1 MTLAIV
7 SLATLI
13 IVFAAPAALVDAL
26 RRRLA
31 RRRRPPQLVATS
43 LSQALR
49 RREHS
54 TGVVLTITSAVTFG
68 ATGVLAKAAYSSGV
82 SVSSLLGARFAIA
95 ARPALGDRRGSPC
108 LVSPG
113 HASPWPRWRSAR
125 SDTPARRR
133 STSARWS
140 ASTRRSWHCCSRH
153 TRRSSSS
160 WPIALGRERAD
171 RRRAIALC
179 ASIGGAVLVLGGA
192 RVSGLDGLGLACAAS
207 AVVAYATYV
216 LLADRVAGRVDGLTL
231 AALVI
236 TGAAIGTLALGGGTG
251 SLDFALGARAWTA
264 IGALAALCTVVP
276 IAAFL
281 IALPRIGPGTASILS
296 SFETVIAVCSRRCC
310 WATSLGPAQLAG
322 AALVLGAA
330 LLLQLGGPDRVV
342 ADEPAATAAP
352 APARAL
358 A

>member
-1 MTLAIV
+1 M
-7 SLATLI
+7 
-13 IVFAAPAALVDAL
+13 
-26 RRRLA
+26 
-31 RRRRPPQLVATS
+31 
-43 LSQALR
+43 SQALL

-54 TGVVLTITSAVTFG
+54 TGVALTITSAVTFG

-95 ARPALGDRRGSPC
+95 AALLWAIVAIRRTSLPPARLAAAALALGAIGYAGEATLYFSALERLDAS
-108 LVSPG
+108 LV
-113 HASPWPRWRSAR
+113 ALLLA
-125 SDTPARRR
+125 TYPAVVVVV
-133 STSARWS
+133 A
-140 ASTRRSWHCCSRH
+140 
-153 TRRSSSS
+153 
-160 WPIALGRERAD
+160 IALGRERAD

-192 RVSGLDGLGLACAAS
+192 RVSGLDGLGLAFAAS

-236 TGAAIGTLALGGGTG
+236 TGAAIGTLALGGSTG
-251 SLDFALGARAWTA
+251 SLDFALDARAWTT

-296 SFETVIAVCSRRCC
+296 SFETVIAVLL
-310 WATSLGPAQLAG
+310 AALLLGDALGPAQLAG

-330 LLLQLGGPDRVV
+330 LLLQLGGPDMVV

-352 APARAL
+352 APAGAL